1 MSHSEQVLAFIAA
14 WEARDVEAILG
25 MMTPDARYLNVGL
38 PEAVGRDAIRAFI
51 APFLAGA
58 SQVAWTVHHMAET
71 ADGVVM
77 TERTDVFEL
86 GDRKLEIPVM
96 GVFEFRGDQICAWR
110 DYFDVPAFQRQMGG
124 G

>member
-1 MSHSEQVLAFIAA
+1 MTHTERVLAFIAA
-14 WEARDVEAILG
+14 WEARDVDGILE

-38 PEAVGRDAIRAFI
+38 PEAVGHDAIRAFI

-58 SQVAWTVHHMAET
+58 SRVAWAVRHIAET
-71 ADGVVM
+71 AEGAVM
-77 TERTDVFEL
+77 TERVDVFEL
-86 GDRKLEIPVM
+86 SDRHLEIAVM

-110 DYFDVPAFQRQMGG
+110 DYFDLPAFQRQMGG

>member
-1 MSHSEQVLAFIAA
+1 MTHTERVLAFIAA
-14 WEARDVEAILG
+14 WEALDVDAILG

-38 PEAVGRDAIRAFI
+38 PEAVGHDAIRAFI

-58 SQVAWTVHHMAET
+58 GKVAWAVHHIAET
-71 ADGVVM
+71 AEGVVM

-86 GDRKLEIPVM
+86 SGRTLEIAVM
-96 GVFEFRGDQICAWR
+96 GVFEFRDDRICAWR

-124 G
+124 D